1 MMLGLHNYIISYII
15 LREEVKELKK
25 IVAKLAKEV
34 EALKRSKPGGV
45 EKAEAREKAKRPD
58 YVQLIFKVLEDVMGS
73 KQDAGIVFV
82 SGIERKDGRIVDS
95 FFSGV
100 ELEAWTEGGY
110 VIINAS
116 LTYLHGGFIHLS
128 VEVYEWTGP
137 SVQVITRR
145 MHTFGLSLAPGS
157 YTVVLRLNDVEVA
170 RAVVTVG
177 APTWLAWLIAVV
189 ALALA
194 SAALAWWLKR
204 RVAS

>member
-1 MMLGLHNYIISYII
+1 MHRSLTEDMAI
-15 LREEVKELKK
+15 LMRPVSDSW
-25 IVAKLAKEV
+25 IRADP
-34 EALKRSKPGGV
+34 KRV
-45 EKAEAREKAKRPD
+45 R
-58 YVQLIFKVLEDVMGS
+58 
-73 KQDAGIVFV
+73 
-82 SGIERKDGRIVDS
+82 
-95 FFSGV
+95 V
-100 ELEAWTEGGY
+100 ELEAWTKGGY

-116 LTYLHGGFIHLS
+116 LTYPHGGFKETWTEPEVHGGFVHLS

-145 MHTFGLSLAPGS
+145 TYTFRLSLAPGS

-204 RVAS
+204 RVVS